1 MSCLRW
7 GIEISVPG
15 KRAGT
20 KKRVLLR
27 DKQGEMIFTSSVKAR
42 DFLKAATGGKGAGRI
57 DADQCSPKVIR
68 VKVTVTV
75 PK

>member
-15 KRAGT
+15 KKKGST
-20 KKRVLLR
+20 KRVLLR
-27 DKQGEMIFTSSVKAR
+27 DKFGEMTFTSQGKGR
-42 DFLKAATGGKGAGRI
+42 DFLKAATGSRVGEE
-57 DADQCSPKVIR
+57 SNPKVIR